1 MDEISFLKTYCPKAN
16 RYWGVRLRK
25 QGGEWIATD
34 FYPMTPEEAKVVA
47 SQVEQPRFNVNPTM
61 TPCTDGGGHTMR
73 CSDRIVCPRIGQ
85 YSFQCI
91 YCKKL
96 EIRYDS
102 SLAGTQRRE
111 GDVIR
116 LSQGQEIRIES
127 NGKPLQRI
135 RLEVGWDPTQS
146 GASMDV
152 DSSVVMLGQGGLETV
167 YFGHKDDASYS
178 IHHHGDNLT
187 GRGDDVDE
195 TIDIDLSKVPS
206 RFTKLAVVIN
216 VFEAFA
222 RKQTLG
228 SVDNMFIRLS
238 DQGSKRLLCEYK
250 VMHNLASATT
260 LTIGILTRTAQGWNF
275 MASGAGER
283 CEGIR
288 LFADKLLERF
298 RNGTL

>member
-25 QGGEWIATD
+25 KGGEWIATD

-47 SQVEQPRFNVNPTM
+47 SQVDQSRFNVNPTM

-127 NGKPLQRI
+127 NGKPLERV
-135 RLEVGWDPTQS
+135 RLEVGWDPVQS
-146 GASMDV
+146 GADMDV
-152 DSSVVMLGQGGLETV
+152 DSSVVMLGQRELEIV
-167 YFGHKDDASYS
+167 YFGHKDDNAQS

-187 GRGDDVDE
+187 GRGADVDE

-206 RFTKLAVVIN
+206 RFTKLPVVIN
-216 VFEAFA
+216 IFQAQE
-222 RKQTLG
+222 RHQNLG
-228 SVDNMFIRLS
+228 KVQNMFIRLLDRNTS
-238 DQGSKRLLCEYK
+238 RLLCEYK
-250 VMHNLASATT
+250 VMHNLASSTAMI
-260 LTIGILTRTAQGWNF
+260 IGILSRTEQGWTF
-275 MASGAGER
+275 RASGAGETTNS
-283 CEGIR
+283 IR
-288 LFADKLLERF
+288 TLADRLQERF